1 MLNKKQKNILDKST
15 AKKWSDLS
23 SDIWIELNTNNQSS
37 DLSNEIDEYL
47 GKRKEGFRKNSY

>member
-1 MLNKKQKNILDKST
+1 MLNKKQKNILDKSK

-23 SDIWIELNTNNQSS
+23 SDIWIELNTDNQSD
-37 DLSNEIDEYL
+37 DLSSEIDEYL